1 MNILEEVRNCKTAA
15 ITGHINP
22 DGDCVGS
29 CMGMA
34 LYLEK
39 TRPDMRVDV
48 FLERPSDALVRNVP
62 GAGQQIRTTA
72 KTDVEHYD
80 VCICL
85 DSDSGR
91 IGHATG
97 IWNAASK
104 KINID
109 HHKTNPGSG
118 DVNLVDGD
126 ASSACEMVCRVID
139 HSLVNEEIAR
149 ALYIGMVTDTGVFR
163 FSNTSEETMKTAGWL
178 MTFGFDFPKIVRE
191 VFYERTFNEVKA
203 LGLAFSTSVLREDG
217 KVIECVM
224 DHKAQKAVGIGAF
237 DLGSVSAQL
246 VLTAGVDCALFVYE
260 KTPGE
265 WKFSF
270 RSNQITDVAEV
281 ASAVGGGGH
290 VRAAGATVHG
300 ALDPYLI
307 AAREHISAQL
317 HNYERQQ
324 KTGA

>member
-1 MNILEEVRNCKTAA
+1 MNILEEVRDCRTVA
-15 ITGHINP
+15 ISGHINP

-39 TRPDMRVDV
+39 ERPDMRVDV
-48 FLERPSDALVRNVP
+48 FLEKPSDALMRNIP
-62 GAGQQIRTTA
+62 GTNQIRMTA
-72 KTDVEHYD
+72 KTDVDTYD
-80 VCICL
+80 AFICL

-91 IGHATG
+91 IGHAKP
-97 IWNAASK
+97 IWDKAKK

-139 HSLVNEEIAR
+139 HSLVDEAVAT

-163 FSNTSEETMKTAGWL
+163 YSNTSEETMRTAGWL
-178 MTFGFDFPKIVRE
+178 MTFGFDFSRIVRE
-191 VFYERTFNEVKA
+191 VFFERTFKEARA
-203 LGLAFSTSVLREDG
+203 LGLAFSTCTLLEKGR
-217 KVIECVM
+217 VIECVM
-224 DHKAQKAVGIGAF
+224 DHKAQKNVGIGAF
-237 DLGSVSAQL
+237 DLGSVAAQM
-246 VLTAGVDCALFVYE
+246 VLTAGVDCAVFAYE
-260 KTPGE
+260 KMPGE

-270 RSNQITDVAEV
+270 RSNQVTDVAAV
-281 ASAVGGGGH
+281 AGRIGGGGH

-300 ALDPYLI
+300 DITPFLDTVHK
-307 AAREHISAQL
+307 EISAQL
-317 HNYERQQ
+317 HA
-324 KTGA
+324 GAGEEADV